1 MSQKIKYSRDARK
14 HIVESIENLK
24 NNDDYIAI
32 FDIISEDETNI
43 YTHNSNGVY
52 LNLST
57 VSDKTLD
64 KINKYLQKISKTKPS
79 EIDMNVDVI
88 PTSNNRKN
96 NRTYKFSNYEMNIL
110 KQQELRRVLNNENK
124 YEVMNFVSKPKT
136 L

>member
-1 MSQKIKYSRDARK
+1 
-14 HIVESIENLK
+14 
-24 NNDDYIAI
+24 
-32 FDIISEDETNI
+32 
-43 YTHNSNGVY
+43 
-52 LNLST
+52 
-57 VSDKTLD
+57 
-64 KINKYLQKISKTKPS
+64 
-79 EIDMNVDVI
+79 MNVDVI